1 MVGRPMGSDT
11 LFPERLTRVS
21 MASIVPRGPDR
32 PCLVV
37 IAGNELG
44 TRVELLDDEV
54 RIGRSDQ
61 NSLCINSDL
70 VSRHHAT
77 VLRNGDHH
85 LVRDEGSTNGTFVND
100 QRLTAPQPLG
110 DGDQIRIGRT
120 VIKYTRSPLEVGY
133 LERVMELATHDSLTG
148 AFNKRR
154 FDEAFP
160 AEVARSVQTNTPLCL
175 ILIDIDFFKKINDGH
190 GHPAGDAVLR
200 DMTRVATTAIADQGL
215 LARVGGEEFAVLVAK
230 PLAQARQTAE
240 RVRVA
245 VERHV
250 FTFEN
255 QHIPVTVSIGV
266 AELQPGET
274 PQKLYERGDQLLY
287 ASKHGGRNRVSG

>member
-1 MVGRPMGSDT
+1 MGSDT

-21 MASIVPRGPDR
+21 MASISPRGPDR

-37 IAGNELG
+37 IAGAELG
-44 TRVELLDDEV
+44 QRVELFEEEV

-61 NSLCINSDL
+61 SGLCINSDL

-77 VLRNGDHH
+77 VVQLGEGHV
-85 LVRDEGSTNGTFVND
+85 LRDEGSTNGTFLND
-100 QRLTAPQPLG
+100 KRVAGAAPLA

-160 AEVARSVQTNTPLCL
+160 AEVARAAQSKTALSLVLF
-175 ILIDIDFFKKINDGH
+175 DIDFFKRINDGY

-200 DMTRVATTAIADQGL
+200 DITRVATACLGGGGL
-215 LARVGGEEFAVLVAK
+215 LARVGGEEFAVLVPVALDGARYVADRLRATIEAHQFSFEEK
-230 PLAQARQTAE
+230 IILVTISLGVAQA
-240 RVRVA
+240 A
-245 VERHV
+245 V
-250 FTFEN
+250 
-255 QHIPVTVSIGV
+255 
-266 AELQPGET
+266 GET
-274 PQKLYERGDQLLY
+274 PAKLYERTDALLY
-287 ASKHGGRNRVSG
+287 ESKHAGRNRVSC